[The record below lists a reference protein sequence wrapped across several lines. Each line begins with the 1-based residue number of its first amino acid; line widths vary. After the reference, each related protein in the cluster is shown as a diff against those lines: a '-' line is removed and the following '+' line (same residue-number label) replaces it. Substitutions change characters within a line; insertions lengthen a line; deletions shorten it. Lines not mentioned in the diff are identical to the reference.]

1 MRARLSPVAADRA
14 ASSASVQVQQPLLI
28 CHCCAGLY
36 YGAEA
41 HLVAN
46 MSVDGKYHTIVFGR
60 RQASPDPPWSANY
73 TVIDLYR
80 ASTAFAVSYVA
91 QTLNDCTL

>member
-1 MRARLSPVAADRA
+1 MRARLSTVGADRA
-14 ASSASVQVQQPLLI
+14 ASSTSAQAQQSIPI

-46 MSVDGKYHTIVFGR
+46 MSVNGKYHTIVFGR
-60 RQASPDPPWSANY
+60 QQASPDLP
-73 TVIDLYR
+73 
-80 ASTAFAVSYVA
+80 
-91 QTLNDCTL
+91 

>member
-1 MRARLSPVAADRA
+1 MRARLSTVGADRG
-14 ASSASVQVQQPLLI
+14 ASSASVQAQQPLLI

-60 RQASPDPPWSANY
+60 RQASPDLLWSATY
-73 TVIDLYR
+73 TVIDLYGV
-80 ASTAFAVSYVA
+80 STAFAANYVA
-91 QTLNDCTL
+91 QI